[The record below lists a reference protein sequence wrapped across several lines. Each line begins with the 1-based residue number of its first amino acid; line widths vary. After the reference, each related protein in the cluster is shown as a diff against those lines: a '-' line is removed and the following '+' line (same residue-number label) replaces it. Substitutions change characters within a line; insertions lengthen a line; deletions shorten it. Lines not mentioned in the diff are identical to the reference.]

1 MDDSCKFCGTVPNA
15 SDPHS
20 CSSYKEAVT
29 VTAKWPGGCP
39 WFDADS
45 RKRFLRQSKA
55 IPKGMAPVYV
65 KQWRTIILVPNGV
78 VERAKAALCCIPHDT
93 TAPEADHG

>member
-1 MDDSCKFCGTVPNA
+1 MDDACEYCGTVPNA

-20 CSSYKEAVT
+20 CRSYQEAVT
-29 VTAKWPGGCP
+29 VTASRPGGCP

-45 RKRFLRQSKA
+45 RKRFLKGA
-55 IPKGMAPVYV
+55 PKVIPKGMTPVYV

-78 VERAKAALCCIPHDT
+78 VDRAKAALSLSLHDRK
-93 TAPEADHG
+93 AQP

>member
-1 MDDSCKFCGTVPNA
+1 MDDACQFCGTVPNA

-20 CSSYKEAVT
+20 CKTHKEAVT

-45 RKRFLRQSKA
+45 RKRYAKKPA
-55 IPKGMAPVYV
+55 VPKGMSPVYV

-78 VERAKAALCCIPHDT
+78 VERAKAALCGSPQVGETPHD
-93 TAPEADHG
+93 

>member
-1 MDDSCKFCGTVPNA
+1 MDDACQFCGTVPNA

-20 CSSYKEAVT
+20 CKSYKEAVT

-45 RKRFLRQSKA
+45 RKRYAKQPVV
-55 IPKGMAPVYV
+55 PKGMSPVYV
-65 KQWRTIILVPNGV
+65 KQWRTIILVPHSV
-78 VERAKAALCCIPHDT
+78 VDRAKAALAMSSPHS
-93 TAPEADHG
+93 EGGK